1 MADEEAV
8 RAKALKEAEEQR
20 IKEKAEEVKRK
31 AAEMKK
37 REEAAAAAAAAEAK
51 KLEDEAAAK
60 KKALEDAAAAKKK
73 ELEDAA
79 AEKEN
84 AAKASITEALKIK
97 APEDGEPA
105 ESPRSTAV
113 DPIEDQAQSKSA
125 FDCGCIIC

>member
-8 RAKALKEAEEQR
+8 QAKALKEAEEQR

-60 KKALEDAAAAKKK
+60 KK

-84 AAKASITEALKIK
+84 AAKASITEALKSK
-97 APEDGEPA
+97 ASEDGKPA